1 MIASERVAMS
11 TLDRLETK
19 TLPPLV
25 AGERLDRATFH
36 ERYKAMPPHVRA
48 ELVGGVVYMPSP
60 LGYEHGES
68 DRTLSYWL
76 GHYQRFTKGV
86 GGANNATTQFDDYGE
101 PQPDLQLRILEELG
115 GESRIAGGFVVGAP
129 ELIIEIAKSS
139 QPYDLVHKKNDYERA
154 GVLEYV
160 IVAIDPHE
168 VFWFARRDGRFVAH
182 SAGPDGVFRS
192 EVFPGLWLDPAA
204 FFADDVERLIAT
216 LERGLATPEHAAFV
230 ARLTEQGQG

>member
-1 MIASERVAMS
+1 MS

-19 TLPPLV
+19 APPPLV

-36 ERYKAMPPHVRA
+36 ERYKAMPPHIRA

-68 DRTLSYWL
+68 DGSLSYWL
-76 GHYQRFTKGV
+76 RHYQRFTKGV
-86 GGANNATTQFDDYGE
+86 RGANNATTQFDDYGE
-101 PQPDLQLRILEELG
+101 PQPDLQLRIPEELG
-115 GESRIAGGFVVGAP
+115 GSSRIVGGYVVGPP
-129 ELIIEIAKSS
+129 ELIIEVSKSTRK
-139 QPYDLVHKKNDYERA
+139 YDLVDKKNDYERA
-154 GVLEYV
+154 GVQEYV
-160 IVAIDPHE
+160 VVAIDPRE
-168 VFWFARRDGRFVAH
+168 VFWFARRDGRFAGL

-230 ARLTEQGQG
+230 ARLAEQGQE